1 MKRIS
6 THILDIARG
15 LPAQNVP
22 VRLEW
27 QETPDNWRVL
37 ASARTDHDG
46 RCANLL
52 PEGVGLAAGIYRLG
66 FETASYY
73 AAQKVEGLYP
83 MVQITFLVKDGEI
96 HFHIPLLLTQNGY
109 TTYRGS

>member
-1 MKRIS
+1 MSRIS

-15 LPAQNVP
+15 RPAQDVP
-22 VRLEW
+22 VQLEW
-27 QETPDNWRVL
+27 QETPSNWRLL
-37 ASARTDHDG
+37 ATGRTDRDG
-46 RCANLL
+46 RCGNLL
-52 PEGVGLAAGIYRLG
+52 PEDAVLPAGIYRLA
-66 FETASYY
+66 FDTASYY

-83 MVQITFLVKDGEI
+83 IVLVTFAVREGQT